1 MNSLETLVFYAE
13 YCRALLVGTHAAI
26 TVIEA
31 AAAELEDK
39 ELLDLSGRDPVE
51 AELLA
56 ARLRG
61 AIQKLEK
68 ATVPPAINLNIPPPP
83 PWKV

>member
-1 MNSLETLVFYAE
+1 MDSLETLVFYAE

-31 AAAELEDK
+31 AAAELENKD
-39 ELLDLSGRDPVE
+39 LLDLPGRDSVE

-56 ARLRG
+56 ARLRD
-61 AIQKLEK
+61 AVQKLQK
-68 ATVPPAINLNIPPPP
+68 ATVPPAIKLNIQPPP

>member
-1 MNSLETLVFYAE
+1 MDSLETLVFYAE

-31 AAAELEDK
+31 AATELENKDT
-39 ELLDLSGRDPVE
+39 LDLPGRDSVE

-56 ARLRG
+56 VRLRD
-61 AIQKLEK
+61 AIQKLQK
-68 ATVPPAINLNIPPPP
+68 ATVPPAIKLNIPPPP
-83 PWKV
+83 PWMV